1 MIFLNKLLYANLQTV
16 ICYIFQ
22 SLKYCISR
30 PSFRRTNWFEPV
42 RREYQQVMEKVGV
55 IDLTPFGKFSIKGSD
70 SVKLLDRLFA
80 NVVPK
85 VNNVTIIS
93 SPLLIPFIDHFVP
106 RGVES

>member
-1 MIFLNKLLYANLQTV
+1 M
-16 ICYIFQ
+16 
-22 SLKYCISR
+22 
-30 PSFRRTNWFEPV
+30 
-42 RREYQQVMEKVGV
+42 MEKVGV